1 MLSKGE
7 KLCAGGRKYIVLEQ
21 LGKGANA
28 AAYLAECRHSGLISK
43 CILKECISGD
53 KERFIASGR
62 MQNEIRQL
70 SALGNQTPP
79 VSHIFEANSTAYI
92 DVACFGGATLDK
104 LTLTLPQYIAVCL
117 TVAKTVGYYHKAGC
131 LCLDLKPDNIFVLQN
146 APDDTVTQL
155 VEFIDFDSV
164 RRLSEPDGNTPLA
177 YTADWCAPEQHSQFA
192 TGKITEAADIYAIGE
207 LVFYLLFGRHSTECE
222 HRGFSK
228 YPFDECPK
236 KYRRFTDRP
245 DICGLFSRL
254 FRGTLRSSPSNRF
267 SDVSEVIRLLESL
280 VTELGKRDYIIP
292 KLPTVPPYFIGRD
305 SELVGI
311 TERLKSDNVLFITG
325 IGGIGK
331 SAIVKA
337 FIRSHKTDYEAI
349 IYLEFSGDIVR
360 TFCDDMQLQISTVSR
375 QDCEPQD
382 EYFKRK
388 LTHLRR
394 ICGEK
399 KVLFVLDNFSG
410 HITNELSKI
419 LDCGYDTLII
429 TRSRPPQNSFQIIE
443 VGAISDTALM
453 KLISLN
459 LGRTMTKDERS
470 SFTEIISLVQGHTL
484 VLELIARQIAAGR
497 LDIRT
502 ARELIRE
509 HGFSHFSSA
518 QIGNYKDGE
527 EIYGTLS
534 AIITALF
541 DASKMT
547 SAELLTMKTL
557 ALLDVRGLESELAER
572 ILKLSIET
580 VQNLGQQGWL
590 CFGERVRV
598 HPVVAETVRNHPWQD
613 IPDTEVMERHKSVI
627 AVYEGT
633 ANAEQIRSII
643 KQAEQYKNLY
653 SRHIINAML
662 WDMYGSYYDILLNG
676 AYVAYTDEE
685 RELQSKL
692 IGAMQNA
699 VSEAEL
705 SAATKR
711 NKYLARYML
720 SLASIFIRCDP
731 SCHPD
736 ARELLDKVEP
746 LISDDENHC
755 YLCMVEAWYYTLAEP
770 DAERTKAFTDDAAK
784 LAKQVFQTDI
794 EIIDIILIPTA
805 NCLFYHYD
813 YDGAAVKLNEAITLC
828 KVHPEQLTYI
838 DKHAQLLCC
847 LIDTYAEQGD
857 KDKCR
862 ELLAELDAINE
873 KYRDDGIHREL
884 SPETLELIK

>member
-7 KLCAGGRKYIVLEQ
+7 KLCADGREYTVLEL

-28 AAYLAECRHSGLISK
+28 AAFLAECRHGGLTSK

-79 VSHIFEANSTAYI
+79 VSHIFEVGDTEYI
-92 DVACFGGATLDK
+92 DVTCFGGATLDK
-104 LTLTLPQYIAVCL
+104 LSLTLSQYIAVCL

-164 RRLSEPDGNTPLA
+164 RRLSELDGNAPLA
-177 YTADWCAPEQHSQFA
+177 YTADWCAPEQRSPFA
-192 TGKITEAADIYAIGE
+192 AGKITEATDIYALGE
-207 LVFYLLFGRHSTECE
+207 LVFFTLFGRHSTERE

-228 YPFDECPK
+228 YPFDVCPK
-236 KYRRFTDRP
+236 QHRRFTDRP
-245 DICGLFSRL
+245 DVCGLFTRL
-254 FRGTLRSSPSNRF
+254 FRGTLRSSPANRF
-267 SDVSEVIRLLESL
+267 DNVSEVISLLESL
-280 VTELGKRDYIIP
+280 VTELEKRDYIIP
-292 KLPTVPPYFIGRD
+292 KLPTVPPYFFGRD
-305 SELVGI
+305 SELAGI
-311 TERLKSDNVLFITG
+311 SESLKKDNVLFVTG

-331 SAIVKA
+331 SALVKA
-337 FIRSHKTDYEAI
+337 FIRSHKTDYDVI
-349 IYLEFSGDIVR
+349 IYLEFDGDFVR
-360 TFCDDMQLQISTVSR
+360 TFCDDMQLQLSTVSR
-375 QDCEPQD
+375 QDGEPAD
-382 EYFKRK
+382 EYFTRK

-394 ICGEK
+394 ICGVK

-410 HITNELSKI
+410 RITKELSKI
-419 LDCGYDTLII
+419 LYCGYDTII
-429 TRSRPPQNSFQIIE
+429 VTRNRPPQNSFPIIE
-443 VGAISDTALM
+443 VVAISDSALM

-470 SFTEIISLVQGHTL
+470 SFAEIITLVQGHTL
-484 VLELIARQIAAGR
+484 VLELIARQISVGR

-509 HGFSHFSSA
+509 HGFSHFSVE

-527 EIYGTLS
+527 EVYGTLS

-547 SAELLTMKTL
+547 SAELLTIKTL
-557 ALLDVRGLESELAER
+557 ALLDVRGLEQELTER
-572 ILKLSIET
+572 VLKLDFET

-590 CFGERVRV
+590 YNDGRVKL
-598 HPVVAETVRNHPWQD
+598 HPVIAETMRDHKWQG

-633 ANAEQIRSII
+633 ANAEQIVFII

-662 WDMYGSYYDILLNG
+662 WDMYGSYYDTILNG

-685 RELQSKL
+685 QELQNKL
-692 IGAMQNA
+692 IEAMDNA
-699 VSEAEL
+699 ISEAEQ
-705 SAATKR
+705 SADPKR
-711 NKYLARYML
+711 DKYLVQYML
-720 SLASIFIRCDP
+720 SLAGILIRCDP
-731 SCHPD
+731 SYHPE

-746 LISDDENHC
+746 LISDDENRC
-755 YLCMVEAWYYTLAEP
+755 YFCMVNAWYYTLAEL
-770 DAERTKAFTDDAAK
+770 DAERTKALTDQAAK
-784 LAKQVFQTDI
+784 LAKTVFTTDI
-794 EIIDIILIPTA
+794 ELIDIICIPIA
-805 NCLFYHYD
+805 NCLFYYYD
-813 YDGAAVKLNEAITLC
+813 YDGAAAKLNEAITLC
-828 KVHPEQLTYI
+828 KVHPDQLTYI
-838 DKHAQLLCC
+838 DKHAELLCC

-857 KDKCR
+857 KKKCR
-862 ELLAELDAINE
+862 ELLAELEEINE
-873 KYRDDGIHREL
+873 KYRDDGIHREPN
-884 SPETLELIK
+884 PETLELIK

>member
-7 KLCAGGRKYIVLEQ
+7 RICADGREYTVLEM

-28 AAYLAECRHSGLISK
+28 AAYLAECRHGGLASK

-70 SALGNQTPP
+70 FALGNQTPP
-79 VSHIFEANSTAYI
+79 VSHIFETGGTAYI
-92 DVACFGGATLDK
+92 DVSCFGGATLDK
-104 LTLTLPQYIAVCL
+104 LTLTLPQYVAVCL
-117 TVAKTVGYYHKAGC
+117 TVAKTAGYYHKAGR

-164 RRLSEPDGNTPLA
+164 RRLSELDGIAPVA
-177 YTADWCAPEQHSQFA
+177 YTAEWCAPEQHSPFA
-192 TGKITEAADIYAIGE
+192 AGNITEAADIYVLGE
-207 LVFYLLFGRHSTECE
+207 LVFYLLFGRHSTERE

-236 KYRRFTDRP
+236 QYRRFTDRP
-245 DICGLFSRL
+245 DVCGLFTRL
-254 FRGTLRSSPSNRF
+254 FRGTLRSSPANRF
-267 SDVSEVIRLLESL
+267 DNVSEVISLLESL
-280 VTELGKRDYIIP
+280 VTELEKRDYIIP

-305 SELVGI
+305 NELADI
-311 TERLKSDNVLFITG
+311 SERLKKDNVLFVTG

-331 SAIVKA
+331 SALIKA

-349 IYLEFSGDIVR
+349 IYLEFDGDFVR
-360 TFCDDMQLQISTVSR
+360 SFCDDMQLQLSTVSR
-375 QDCEPQD
+375 QDSEFPD
-382 EYFKRK
+382 EYFTRK

-410 HITNELSKI
+410 RITKELSKI
-419 LDCGYDTLII
+419 LDCGFDTLIV
-429 TRSRPPQNSFQIIE
+429 TRNRPPQNSFLIIE
-443 VGAISDTALM
+443 VGAIADTALM

-459 LGRTMTKDERS
+459 LGRTMTKDERN
-470 SFTEIISLVQGHTL
+470 SFAEIITRVQGHTL
-484 VLELIARQIAAGR
+484 VLELIARQIVVGR
-497 LDIRT
+497 IDIRT
-502 ARELIRE
+502 VRELIRE
-509 HGFSHFSSA
+509 HGFSRFSSA

-541 DASKMT
+541 DAGKMT
-547 SAELLTMKTL
+547 SDELLTMKTL

-598 HPVVAETVRNHPWQD
+598 HPVVAETMRNYPWQD

-627 AVYEGT
+627 GVYEGA
-633 ANAEQIRSII
+633 ANAEQIRLII

-662 WDMYGSYYDILLNG
+662 WDMRGSYYDTVLNG

-685 RELQSKL
+685 EELQDKL
-692 IGAMQNA
+692 IEAMDNA
-699 VSEAEL
+699 ISEAEQ
-705 SAATKR
+705 SADPKR

-731 SCHPD
+731 SYHPN
-736 ARELLDKVEP
+736 ALELLDKVEQ
-746 LISDDENHC
+746 LITDDENRC
-755 YLCMVEAWYYTLAEP
+755 YFCMVNAWYYTLAEP
-770 DAERTKAFTDDAAK
+770 DAEKTKTFTEQAAR
-784 LAKQVFQTDI
+784 LAKQFFQTDI
-794 EIIDIILIPTA
+794 EIIDIIYIPTA

-813 YDGAAVKLNEAITLC
+813 YDGAASKLNEAIALC
-828 KVHPEQLTYI
+828 KEHPDQLTYI
-838 DKHAQLLCC
+838 DKHAELLCC

-857 KDKCR
+857 KKKCH
-862 ELLAELDAINE
+862 ELLAELEEINE
-873 KYRDDGIHREL
+873 KYRDDGIHREPN
-884 SPETLELIK
+884 PETLELIK